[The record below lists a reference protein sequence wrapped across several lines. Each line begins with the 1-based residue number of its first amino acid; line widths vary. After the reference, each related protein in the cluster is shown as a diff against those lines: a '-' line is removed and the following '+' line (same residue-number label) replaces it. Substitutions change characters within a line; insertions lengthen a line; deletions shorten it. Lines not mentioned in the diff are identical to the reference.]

1 MEVQTKNKAKEN
13 NKNALYNMLF
23 SIIIPVIILNKLSDK
38 LGEDGPLYALIIA
51 LAFPIG
57 YSLWEFRITKKLN
70 AISVLGFVNV
80 LATGGLA
87 LFKLEGIWFAVK
99 EGLFPLIIGIAVY
112 LSAGWKKP
120 LIKAL
125 LFNDQVF
132 DVDKIQ
138 NQLELRNSAKEFDA
152 HLRKST
158 KYFAYTF
165 YLSAI
170 LNFALASYIFTE
182 IPLDLSELERS
193 KILNEQIADMTWK
206 SYFVIVI
213 PSMLCMFILLKY
225 LLDGIKKMT
234 GLDFQ
239 DVMHQPEPKKQS
251 E

>member
-1 MEVQTKNKAKEN
+1 MENQTKNKAKDN

-23 SIIIPVIILNKLSDK
+23 SIVIPVIILNKLSSQF
-38 LGEDGPLYALIIA
+38 GEDGPLIALLVA

-57 YSLWEFRITKKLN
+57 YSLYEFRSTRKLN
-70 AISVLGFVNV
+70 PISVLGFVNV

-87 LFKLEGIWFAVK
+87 LMQLEGIWFAVK
-99 EGLFPLIIGIAVY
+99 EGMFPLIIGIAVY
-112 LSAGWKKP
+112 LSSGWKKP
-120 LIKAL
+120 LIKVL

-132 DVDKIQ
+132 DVHKIQ
-138 NQLELRNSAKEFDA
+138 DKLGENNSEQDFDD

-182 IPLDLSELERS
+182 IPLELPSVERS
-193 KILNEQIADMTWK
+193 QILNEQIADMTWK

-213 PSMLCMFILLKY
+213 PSMLCMFVLLSYLLK
-225 LLDGIKKMT
+225 GIKRYT

-239 DVMHQPEPKKQS
+239 DVLHQPEPKKQ
-251 E
+251 

>member
-1 MEVQTKNKAKEN
+1 MI
-13 NKNALYNMLF
+13 F
-23 SIIIPVIILNKLSDK
+23 SIVLPVIILNKLSTQF
-38 LGEDGPLYALIIA
+38 GEDGPLIALLVA

-57 YSLWEFRITKKLN
+57 YSLYEFRSTKKLN
-70 AISVLGFVNV
+70 PISILGFVNV

-87 LFKLEGIWFAVK
+87 LMKLEGIWFAVK

-138 NQLELRNSAKEFDA
+138 HKLKDNSSETDFDN

-158 KYFAYTF
+158 KFFAYTF
-165 YLSAI
+165 YLSAV
-170 LNFALASYIFTE
+170 LNFVLASYIFTE
-182 IPLDLSELERS
+182 ISTSLPELERS
-193 KILNEQIADMTWK
+193 QILNEQIADMTWK

-213 PSMLCMFILLKY
+213 PSMLCMFVLLNYLLK
-225 LLDGIKKMT
+225 GIKRYT

-239 DVMHQPEPKKQS
+239 DVLHQPEPKKQ
-251 E
+251 